1 MRSPSVTRRLLRRV
15 LGVTGA
21 ARAMN
26 AAARWLPP
34 PMQLAYAKLKVRAGY
49 GGSLNLVP
57 EHDLEEHYR
66 QALALL
72 VDRGGSAAIADY
84 VEFGV
89 YVGTSMICMHRALD
103 AAGLDRVR
111 LFGFDSFEGLPAAA
125 RTEGAGRWLP
135 GQFRSDVELTTSNLR
150 RSGVPMDRVTLVP
163 GWFEETATDDRAAQI
178 GLRAISVAMIDCDL
192 YSSAVTALAFC
203 APRLTPLSVVF
214 FDEWSVG
221 APGEQG
227 LDERRAFG
235 EFLAGH
241 PEFHAEEVDDL
252 GRYKDVSRAFVLTR
266 AASPGADRVA
276 SVAGYTLA

>member
-1 MRSPSVTRRLLRRV
+1 
-15 LGVTGA
+15 
-21 ARAMN
+21 
-26 AAARWLPP
+26 
-34 PMQLAYAKLKVRAGY
+34 
-49 GGSLNLVP
+49 
-57 EHDLEEHYR
+57 
-66 QALALL
+66 
-72 VDRGGSAAIADY
+72 
-84 VEFGV
+84 
-89 YVGTSMICMHRALD
+89 
-103 AAGLDRVR
+103 
-111 LFGFDSFEGLPAAA
+111 
-125 RTEGAGRWLP
+125 
-135 GQFRSDVELTTSNLR
+135 
-150 RSGVPMDRVTLVP
+150 MDRVTLVP
-163 GWFEETATDDRAAQI
+163 GWFEQTATDERAAQI

-241 PEFHAEEVDDL
+241 PEFSAEEVDDL

-266 AASPGADRVA
+266 AASPAADPGA